1 MKVKQLYL
9 KAFIIIA
16 LVICIGTSLGI
27 LYFSN
32 NSQDKGV
39 FTPLEVSNNQMDAK
53 KPNLNKN
60 DKDEYFELVGYGQ
73 LEINKSNPYINLI
86 NPSENSVYL
95 SFDVIYN
102 DESLYSTKL
111 IEPGKME
118 QYDIYSCLDAG
129 EHTLDYVI
137 NVYDL
142 VDKKPLWAGINQEQQ
157 LIVKK

>member
-1 MKVKQLYL
+1 MKVKKLYL
-9 KAFIIIA
+9 MAYTIIGLI
-16 LVICIGTSLGI
+16 VCIVVGLGI
-27 LYFSN
+27 LYASSN
-32 NSQDKGV
+32 NKTSGV
-39 FTPLEVSNNQMDAK
+39 FTPLEVSDKQIDAQ
-53 KPNLNKN
+53 KPKLTNES
-60 DKDEYFELVGYGQ
+60 DDEYFELVGYGQ
-73 LEINKSNPYINLI
+73 LQIDEANPYINLI

-102 DESLYSTKL
+102 DESLFQTKL

-142 VDKKPLWAGINQEQQ
+142 IDQKPLWAGINQEQQ